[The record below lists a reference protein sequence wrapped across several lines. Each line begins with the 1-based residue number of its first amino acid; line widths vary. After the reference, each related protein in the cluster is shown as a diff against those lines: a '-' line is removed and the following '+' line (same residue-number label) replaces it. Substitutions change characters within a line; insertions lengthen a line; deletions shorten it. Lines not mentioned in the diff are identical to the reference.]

1 MRRSPLPRLA
11 ACLATCLPAF
21 LAAGALTLGTPATAS
36 ADGFIVIVDAPPR
49 RIRVIRPR
57 PRPRPPRL
65 IRGFP
70 LAVENHN
77 VKVTIRGQV
86 ATTEVDQVFRNPTN
100 RRLEGLYVF
109 PLPPDAALDQF
120 SMWIDGKEMQGEV
133 LDKDKALGIYE
144 GIVRK
149 LQDPAL
155 LEYAGRGLFK
165 VRIFPIEPFGKKRV
179 RLTYRQTLKRDSGR
193 VRYRYP
199 LNTEKFSSEPLKRA
213 SISVSIETD
222 EPIKGI
228 YSPWHK
234 VDVRRTAENKAV
246 ASWEATN
253 VRPSRDFV
261 LDYDLAKGQIGASVR
276 CHAVPAQD
284 GTFMLTLSP
293 QVEVTQRIAKDIVF
307 VVDTSGTMATD
318 GKMEQAVKALEYM
331 IAKVDPGDRF
341 AIVDFATDARVYKE
355 ELVAG
360 TAEERAGAA
369 HYVKSLKARGG
380 TAIDEALKRACK
392 FRGTDTTRPFV
403 VVFMTDGEPTIGERE
418 PDRILENLKLASKD
432 KAARVFVWGVG
443 NDLNANL
450 LDRIA
455 SQQRGDSYYVLPGEN
470 IEVSMSSFYDK
481 ISHPVL
487 TDLTVS
493 IEGVR
498 TSELYPRLV
507 PDLFHG
513 GQLLLLGRFKGEGH
527 AAIRVKGKVNG
538 KDKEYVFEG
547 VFKRGTTK
555 NVHVPRLWAKR
566 KIGYLLDQIRK
577 GGATSE
583 LKQEVVRLARRH
595 GLPTPYTS
603 YLVLEEGALTNG
615 RRGRQPARPAE
626 RAAQES
632 FRRLREGAKKAGESE
647 DDRDGFGGGGAP
659 GAPSAQS
666 GKDAVRG
673 SRFAGRLKRADRA
686 DLGETLSL
694 DKELIENLIRQ
705 VSGQTFY
712 RSGEGWVH
720 SEAGKRDAT
729 WVTIKYM
736 SEAYFKLVKEKPG
749 LGAFLSLGHV
759 IVRFEGKTYE
769 IK

>member
-1 MRRSPLPRLA
+1 MPRSLPFLSA
-11 ACLATCLPAF
+11 VALVGACALNLVMTQPAH
-21 LAAGALTLGTPATAS
+21 
-36 ADGFIVIVDAPPR
+36 ADGFIVIPEPPPR
-49 RIRVIRPR
+49 RIRPI
-57 PRPRPPRL
+57 RPRPPRL

-70 LAVENHN
+70 LAVEHHD
-77 VKVTIRGQV
+77 VKVTIKGQI
-86 ATTEVDQVFRNPTN
+86 ATTEVDQIFRNPTN

-165 VRIFPIEPFGKKRV
+165 VRIFPIEPMGKKRV
-179 RLTYRQTLKRDSGR
+179 KLTYRQTLKRDSGR

-199 LNTEKFSSEPLKRA
+199 LNTEKFSSEPLQRA
-213 SISVSIETD
+213 SISVSIESD

-234 VDVRRTAENKAV
+234 VDVRRTSETKAV
-246 ASWEATN
+246 ASWEAVN
-253 VRPSRDFV
+253 AKPSRDFV
-261 LDYDLAKGQIGASVR
+261 LDYDLARGQIGASVR
-276 CHAVPAQD
+276 CHAEPARE

-293 QVEVTQRIAKDIVF
+293 QVEVSQRIEKDVVF

-318 GKMEQAVKALEYM
+318 GKMEQAQKALQYM
-331 IAKVDPGDRF
+331 IAKLDPSDRF
-341 AIVDFATDARVYKE
+341 AVVDFATDARVYKD

-360 TAEERAGAA
+360 SAEEKAGAT
-369 HYVKSLKARGG
+369 HYVKGLKARGG
-380 TAIDEALKRACK
+380 TAIDEALGRACK
-392 FRGTDTTRPFV
+392 FRGADTTRPFV

-418 PDRILENLKLASKD
+418 PDRILENLKKVSQG

-487 TDLTVS
+487 TDLSVS

-498 TSELYPRLV
+498 TSEIYPRQI

-538 KDKEYVFEG
+538 KDKEFVFEG
-547 VFKRGTTK
+547 AFKRSTN
-555 NVHVPRLWAKR
+555 NVHIPRLWAKR
-566 KIGYLLDQIRK
+566 KIGYLLEEIRK
-577 GGATSE
+577 GGATNE

-603 YLVLEEGALTNG
+603 YLVLEEGALTG
-615 RRGRQPARPAE
+615 GPRRQPAAPGD
-626 RAAQES
+626 RAAQNAL
-632 FRRLREGAKKAGESE
+632 RRLREGAKRKAGESE
-647 DDRDGFGGGGAP
+647 EDKDGFAGGGGQAA
-659 GAPSAQS
+659 APS
-666 GKDAVRG
+666 GKEAVRG
-673 SRFAGRLKRADRA
+673 SRLAGRLKRADRA
-686 DLGETLSL
+686 DLGETLDL
-694 DKELIENLIRQ
+694 ERDVIEDAIRQ
-705 VSGQTFY
+705 VAGRTFY
-712 RSGEGWVH
+712 RNGEVWVH
-720 SEAGKRDAT
+720 SEVGKRGAD
-729 WVTIKYM
+729 WVSVDYM
-736 SEAYFKLVKEKPG
+736 SEAYFKLVKELPG
-749 LGAFLSLGHV
+749 LGAFLSLGKV
-759 IVRFEGKTYE
+759 IVKFEGKTYE

>member
-1 MRRSPLPRLA
+1 MRRSLP
-11 ACLATCLPAF
+11 F
-21 LAAGALTLGTPATAS
+21 LSATALVGACALS
-36 ADGFIVIVDAPPR
+36 LVMSQPAHADGFIVIPEPPPR
-49 RIRVIRPR
+49 RIRPM
-57 PRPRPPRL
+57 PPRPPRL

-70 LAVENHN
+70 LAVEHHD
-77 VKVTIRGQV
+77 VKVTIKGQI
-86 ATTEVDQVFRNPTN
+86 ATTEVDQIFRNPTN

-155 LEYAGRGLFK
+155 LEYVGRGLFK
-165 VRIFPIEPFGKKRV
+165 VRIFPIEPMGKKRV
-179 RLTYRQTLKRDSGR
+179 KLTYRQTLKRDSGR

-199 LNTEKFSSEPLKRA
+199 LNTEKFSSEPLQRA
-213 SISVSIETD
+213 SISVSIESD

-234 VDVRRTAENKAV
+234 VDVRRTSETKAV
-246 ASWEATN
+246 ASWEAVNAT
-253 VRPSRDFV
+253 PSRDFV
-261 LDYDLAKGQIGASVR
+261 LDYDLAGGQIGASIR
-276 CHAVPAQD
+276 CNAEPARD

-293 QVEVTQRIAKDIVF
+293 QVEVTQRIEKDVVF

-318 GKMEQAVKALEYM
+318 GKMEQAQKALEYM
-331 IAKVDPGDRF
+331 IAKLDPADRF
-341 AIVDFATDARVYKE
+341 AVVDFATDARVYKD
-355 ELVAG
+355 ELVTG
-360 TAEERAGAA
+360 SAEEKAGAT
-369 HYVKSLKARGG
+369 HYVKGLKARGG
-380 TAIDEALKRACK
+380 TAIDEALGRACK
-392 FRGTDTTRPFV
+392 FRGTDTSRPFV

-418 PDRILENLKLASKD
+418 PDRILENLKKASQD

-455 SQQRGDSYYVLPGEN
+455 SQQRGDSYYVLPGED

-481 ISHPVL
+481 ISNPVL
-487 TDLTVS
+487 TDLSVT

-498 TSELYPRLV
+498 TSELYPRQI

-513 GQLLLLGRFKGEGH
+513 GQLLLLGRFQGEGH
-527 AAIRVKGKVNG
+527 AAIRVKGQVNG
-538 KDKEYVFEG
+538 KDKEFVFEG
-547 VFKRGTTK
+547 AFKRETN
-555 NVHVPRLWAKR
+555 NVHIPRLWAKR
-566 KIGYLLDQIRK
+566 KIGYLLEEIRK
-577 GGATSE
+577 GGATEE

-603 YLVLEEGALTNG
+603 YLVLEEGALTQG
-615 RRGRQPARPAE
+615 RPRREPAAPGEQAAE
-626 RAAQES
+626 NAL
-632 FRRLREGAKKAGESE
+632 RRLRQGAQKAGEAEE
-647 DDRDGFGGGGAP
+647 DKDGFAGGGGQAA
-659 GAPSAQS
+659 APS
-666 GKDAVRG
+666 GKEGVRG
-673 SRFAGRLKRADRA
+673 SRLAGRLKRADRA
-686 DLGETLSL
+686 DLGETLDL
-694 DKELIENLIRQ
+694 ERGVIEDAIRQ
-705 VSGQTFY
+705 VEGCTFY

-729 WVTIKYM
+729 WVSVDYM
-736 SEAYFKLVKEKPG
+736 SEAYFKLVKEHPG
-749 LGAFLSLGHV
+749 LGAFLSLGKV
-759 IVRFEGKTYE
+759 IVQFEGKTYE